1 MLAGAQE
8 VLEKCKG
15 GRDEE
20 EEEEDDE
27 EEDDEHGQRWSGAF
41 EMEGSK

>member
-15 GRDEE
+15 GQDE

-27 EEDDEHGQRWSGAF
+27 EEDDEHGQR
-41 EMEGSK
+41 

>member
-20 EEEEDDE
+20 EEEDDE
-27 EEDDEHGQRWSGAF
+27 EEDAVLA
-41 EMEGSK
+41 

>member
-20 EEEEDDE
+20 EEEDDE
-27 EEDDEHGQRWSGAF
+27 EEDDEHGQR
-41 EMEGSK
+41 